1 MRAETEAR
9 RVSRPLPE
17 IEPEEEVDVG
27 RYWRAIAARWWLVAA
42 SVALGVLAGYLLA
55 RGGGE
60 IYEAKATIY
69 LGQPLSPS
77 GNTQIQSLATN
88 PATVSEIVRRHP
100 LADRVRVSTSTTTTG
115 AVARQGINP
124 LVVVTVRGES
134 RRETG
139 EAARTL
145 ADDVV
150 TRVSGYVDEKI
161 KALDDRLAAQ
171 NRELASIERRL
182 DELQTQIAAGG
193 NLSSVERLTLMNL
206 AGFGEQR
213 RGQLLEERT
222 ETQQLLTLARNV
234 ERSQVVATSS
244 AREVSARSPR
254 SSMLVGGL
262 IGLLAGAILAL
273 LWEPLFSRSRLRPA

>member
-1 MRAETEAR
+1 MRAETEPRTVAR
-9 RVSRPLPE
+9 RLPE
-17 IEPEEEVDVG
+17 LEPEEEVEVG
-27 RYWRAIAARWWLVAA
+27 RYWRAIVARWWLVAA
-42 SVALGVLAGYLLA
+42 AVALGVLAGYLLA
-55 RGGGE
+55 RGGDQV
-60 IYEAKATIY
+60 YEATATIY

-77 GNTQIQSLATN
+77 GNAQIQSLATN

-100 LADRVRVSTSTTTTG
+100 LADRVRVSTSATSTG
-115 AVARQGINP
+115 AAARQGTNP
-124 LVVVTVRGES
+124 LVVITVRGDS

-139 EAARTL
+139 QAAATL

-150 TRVSGYVDEKI
+150 AQVSGYVDEKI
-161 KALDDRLAAQ
+161 SALEERLEGQ
-171 NRELASIERRL
+171 NRELTSIERRL
-182 DELQTQIAAGG
+182 DELQRQVAGG
-193 NLSSVERLTLMNL
+193 RNLSSVERLTLMTL

-222 ETQQLLTLARNV
+222 DTQQLLTLAQNV
-234 ERSQVVATSS
+234 ERSQVVRASA

-273 LWEPLFSRSRLRPA
+273 LWEPLVARRPARPA

>member
-1 MRAETEAR
+1 MRAETEPR
-9 RVSRPLPE
+9 RVSRRLPE
-17 IEPEEEVDVG
+17 LEPEEEVEVG
-27 RYWRAIAARWWLVAA
+27 RYGRTIAARWWLVAA
-42 SVALGVLAGYLLA
+42 AVALGVLVGYLLA

-60 IYEAKATIY
+60 VYEAKATIY

-77 GNTQIQSLATN
+77 GNAQIQSLATN
-88 PATVSEIVRRHP
+88 PASVSEIVRRHP
-100 LADRVRVSTSTTTTG
+100 LADRVRVSTSTTSMGT
-115 AVARQGINP
+115 AARQGINP
-124 LVVVTVRGES
+124 LVVISVRGDS

-139 EAARTL
+139 QAAGTL
-145 ADDVV
+145 ANDVV
-150 TRVSGYVDEKI
+150 TQVSGYVDEKI
-161 KALDDRLAAQ
+161 TALEERLAGQ
-171 NRELASIERRL
+171 NRELSSIERRL
-182 DELQTQIAAGG
+182 DELQAQIAAGR
-193 NLSSVERLTLMNL
+193 NLSSVERLTLTTL

-222 ETQQLLTLARNV
+222 DTQQLLTLAQNV

-273 LWEPLFSRSRLRPA
+273 LWEPLVSRSRLRPA

>member
-1 MRAETEAR
+1 MRAETEPRTVAR
-9 RVSRPLPE
+9 RLPE
-17 IEPEEEVDVG
+17 LEPEDEVEVG
-27 RYWRAIAARWWLVAA
+27 RYWRAIVARWWLVAA
-42 SVALGVLAGYLLA
+42 AVALGVLVGYLLA

-60 IYEAKATIY
+60 VYEARATIY

-77 GNTQIQSLATN
+77 GNAQIQSLATN

-100 LADRVRVSTSTTTTG
+100 LADRVQVATSTTSTG
-115 AVARQGINP
+115 PAARQGINP
-124 LVVVTVRGES
+124 LVVISVRGDA

-139 EAARTL
+139 QAAATL
-145 ADDVV
+145 AEDVV
-150 TRVSGYVDEKI
+150 TQVSGYVDEKI
-161 KALDDRLAAQ
+161 RALEDRLEGQ

-182 DELQTQIAAGG
+182 DDLSAQVAGG
-193 NLSSVERLTLMNL
+193 RGLSSVERLTLMTL
-206 AGFGEQR
+206 AGFSEQR

-222 ETQQLLTLARNV
+222 DTQQLLTLARNV
-234 ERSQVVATSS
+234 ERSQVVGTSG

-273 LWEPLFSRSRLRPA
+273 LWEPLVVRRRPRPA

>member
-1 MRAETEAR
+1 MRAETEPR
-9 RVSRPLPE
+9 RVSRPLSE

-27 RYWRAIAARWWLVAA
+27 RYWRTIAARWWLVAA
-42 SVALGVLAGYLLA
+42 CVALGVLAGYLLA

-60 IYEAKATIY
+60 IYEARATIY

-100 LADRVRVSTSTTTTG
+100 LADRVRVSTSTTSTG
-115 AVARQGINP
+115 TVARQGINP

-145 ADDVV
+145 GDDVV

-161 KALDDRLAAQ
+161 KALEDRLAAE
-171 NRELASIERRL
+171 NRELSSIERRL
-182 DELQTQIAAGG
+182 DELEGQIAAGG
-193 NLSSVERLTLMNL
+193 NLTSVERLTLMNL

-213 RGQLLEERT
+213 RGQLIEERT
-222 ETQQLLTLARNV
+222 DTQQLLTLARNV

-262 IGLLAGAILAL
+262 IGLLAGVILAL

>member
-1 MRAETEAR
+1 MRAETEPRTVAR
-9 RVSRPLPE
+9 RLPE
-17 IEPEEEVDVG
+17 LEPEEEVEVG
-27 RYWRAIAARWWLVAA
+27 RYWRAIVARWWLVAA
-42 SVALGVLAGYLLA
+42 AVALGVLAGYLLA
-55 RGGGE
+55 RGGDQV
-60 IYEAKATIY
+60 YEATATIY

-77 GNTQIQSLATN
+77 GNAQIQSLATN

-100 LADRVRVSTSTTTTG
+100 LADQVRVSTTTTSTG
-115 AVARQGINP
+115 ATARQGINP
-124 LVVVTVRGES
+124 LVVISVRGDS

-139 EAARTL
+139 QAAATL

-150 TRVSGYVDEKI
+150 AQVSGYVDEKI
-161 KALDDRLAAQ
+161 SALEERLEGQ
-171 NRELASIERRL
+171 NRELSSIERRL
-182 DELQTQIAAGG
+182 DELQRQVAGG
-193 NLSSVERLTLMNL
+193 RNLSSVERLTLMTL

-222 ETQQLLTLARNV
+222 DTQQLLTLAQNV
-234 ERSQVVATSS
+234 ERSQVVRASA

-273 LWEPLFSRSRLRPA
+273 LWEPLVARRPARPA

>member
-1 MRAETEAR
+1 MRAETEPR

>member
-1 MRAETEAR
+1 MRAETEPRTVAR
-9 RVSRPLPE
+9 RLPE
-17 IEPEEEVDVG
+17 LEPEEEVEVG
-27 RYWRAIAARWWLVAA
+27 RYWRAIVARWWLVAA
-42 SVALGVLAGYLLA
+42 AVALGVLAGYLLA
-55 RGGGE
+55 RGGDQV
-60 IYEAKATIY
+60 YEATATIY

-77 GNTQIQSLATN
+77 GNAQIQSLATN

-100 LADRVRVSTSTTTTG
+100 LADQVRVSTTTTSTG
-115 AVARQGINP
+115 ATARQGINP
-124 LVVVTVRGES
+124 LVVISVRGDS

-139 EAARTL
+139 QAAATL

-150 TRVSGYVDEKI
+150 AQVSGYVDEKI
-161 KALDDRLAAQ
+161 SALEERLEGQ
-171 NRELASIERRL
+171 NRELTSIERRL
-182 DELQTQIAAGG
+182 DELQRQVAGG
-193 NLSSVERLTLMNL
+193 RNLSSVERLTLMTL

-222 ETQQLLTLARNV
+222 DTQQLLTLAQNV
-234 ERSQVVATSS
+234 ERSQVVRASA

-273 LWEPLFSRSRLRPA
+273 LWEPLVARRPARPA

>member
-1 MRAETEAR
+1 MRAETEPRTVA
-9 RVSRPLPE
+9 RPLPE
-17 IEPEEEVDVG
+17 LEPEEEVEVG
-27 RYWRAIAARWWLVAA
+27 RYWRAIVARWWLVVAA
-42 SVALGVLAGYLLA
+42 VAVGILVGYLLA
-55 RGGGE
+55 RSGGE
-60 IYEAKATIY
+60 VYEAKATIY

-77 GNTQIQSLATN
+77 GNAQIQSLATN

-100 LADRVRVSTSTTTTG
+100 LADRVRVSTSTTSTG

-124 LVVVTVRGES
+124 LVVISVLGDS

-139 EAARTL
+139 QAAGTL
-145 ADDVV
+145 ANDVV
-150 TRVSGYVDEKI
+150 TNVSGYVDEKI
-161 KALDDRLAAQ
+161 TALEERLAGQ
-171 NRELASIERRL
+171 NRELSSIERRL
-182 DELQTQIAAGG
+182 DELQAQIAAGR
-193 NLSSVERLTLMNL
+193 NLSSVERLTLTTL

-222 ETQQLLTLARNV
+222 DTQQLLTLARNV

-273 LWEPLFSRSRLRPA
+273 LWEPLIVRRRPRPA